1 MVVLPAVTMS
11 LWVCHL
17 RETSANV
24 LREFLFAFEINLAL
38 GLSVAWVRIFWYF
51 DCKMMGQLAS
61 FSYYTLRK
69 LRCEQQGDSHVF
81 GVGHESLYLFTLN

>member
-1 MVVLPAVTMS
+1 MS

-17 RETSANV
+17 RETSGHV

-38 GLSVAWVRIFWYF
+38 GLTSQFRLSVAWVRIFWYF

-61 FSYYTLRK
+61 FSDYTLRK